1 MSLDLVL
8 NNLLSPPILFFFL
21 GVLATL
27 VRSDLEMPTQ
37 VARFLSLYLLFAIGI
52 QGGYKLSQSEFST
65 EMILMLGAATATSF
79 IIPLWSF
86 AILRAKLP
94 TPDAA
99 AIAATYGSV
108 SAVTFIT
115 AISFLNTL
123 EVDYSGHMVAA
134 MALMESPAII
144 VGVLLA
150 RCFANPTNGD
160 GDIKAPKQNWSDLG
174 REAFLNGSVL
184 VLLGSLV
191 IGLVTG
197 SEGWKS
203 LDTFAYEDT
212 FKGVLCLF
220 LLDMGMVAAKR
231 IKDMRDS
238 GLLLVGF
245 AIVAALVHAMLG
257 ILLAYLIGAS
267 EGDALLLA
275 SLVGG
280 ASYIAVPAAVRLAI
294 PKANP
299 SLYVPMALGLTFP
312 FNVII
317 GIPLYYAIIKMI
329 WSST

>member
-1 MSLDLVL
+1 MSIDLVL
-8 NNLLSPPILFFFL
+8 DNLLSPPILFFFL
-21 GVLATL
+21 GVFATL
-27 VRSDLEMPTQ
+27 VKSDLEMPTQ

-52 QGGYKLSQSEFST
+52 YGGYKLSQSSFDT
-65 EMILMLGAATATSF
+65 EILLMLGAATATSF

-86 AILRAKLP
+86 AILRLKLP
-94 TPDAA
+94 AHDAA

-115 AISFLNTL
+115 AISFL
-123 EVDYSGHMVAA
+123 ESRGVDYGGHMVAA

-150 RCFANPTNGD
+150 RFYAEKGNG
-160 GDIKAPKQNWSDLG
+160 KPAPKQNWSDLG

-184 VLLGSLV
+184 LLLGSLAV
-191 IGLVTG
+191 GWATG
-197 SEGWKS
+197 ADGWKS
-203 LDTFAYEDT
+203 VEPLAFDP

-231 IKDMRDS
+231 IKDLRES
-238 GLLLVGF
+238 GVVLVAF
-245 AIVAALVHAMLG
+245 SILAAFVHAMLG
-257 ILLAYLIGAS
+257 IGIARLIGAN

-275 SLVGG
+275 ALVGG

-317 GIPLYYAIIKMI
+317 GIPLYYAIIKLI
-329 WSST
+329 WSTA

>member
-1 MSLDLVL
+1 MSIDLVL
-8 NNLLSPPILFFFL
+8 ENLLSPPILFFFL
-21 GVLATL
+21 GVFATL

-52 QGGYKLSQSEFST
+52 QGGYKLSQSAFST
-65 EMILMLGAATATSF
+65 EMVLMLGAATATSF

-86 AILRAKLP
+86 AILRLKLP

-123 EVDYSGHMVAA
+123 DVEYSGHMVAA

-150 RCFANPTNGD
+150 RFFANTNNGQ
-160 GDIKAPKQNWSDLG
+160 GQIKAPKQNWSDLG

-191 IGLVTG
+191 IGLV
-197 SEGWKS
+197 SKEDGWESVKP
-203 LDTFAYEDT
+203 LVYDP

-238 GLLLVGF
+238 GLLLVVF
-245 AIVAALVHAMLG
+245 SIVAAVVHAMLG
-257 ILLAYLIGAS
+257 ILIAKLIGAS

-317 GIPLYYAIIKMI
+317 GIPMYYAIIKTM

>member
-8 NNLLSPPILFFFL
+8 ENFLSPPILFFFL
-21 GVLATL
+21 GVFATL

-37 VARFLSLYLLFAIGI
+37 VARFLSLYLLFAIGL
-52 QGGYKLSQSEFST
+52 QGGYKLSGSERSV
-65 EMILMLGAATATSF
+65 EMLLMLGAATATSF
-79 IIPLWSF
+79 VIPLWSF
-86 AILRAKLP
+86 ALLRLKLP

-123 EVDYSGHMVAA
+123 EVEYSGHMVAA

-150 RCFANPTNGD
+150 RTFTSPGDNGGLPT
-160 GDIKAPKQNWSDLG
+160 PRQNWSDLG

-231 IKDMRDS
+231 IKDLRDS
-238 GLLLVGF
+238 GVVLVGF
-245 AIVAALVHAMLG
+245 AIAAAVVHAMLG
-257 ILLAYLIGAS
+257 IVLAKLIGAS

-317 GIPLYYAIIKMI
+317 GIPMYYAIIKAL
-329 WSST
+329 WS

>member
-1 MSLDLVL
+1 MSLELVL
-8 NNLLSPPILFFFL
+8 DNLLSPPILFFFL
-21 GVLATL
+21 GVFATL

-37 VARFLSLYLLFAIGI
+37 VARFLSLYLLFAIGM
-52 QGGYKLSQSEFST
+52 QGGYKLSQSDFAL
-65 EMILMLGAATATSF
+65 EMVLMLGAATATSVV
-79 IIPLWSF
+79 IPLWSF
-86 AILRAKLP
+86 AILRIKLP

-115 AISFLNTL
+115 AISFLKAN
-123 EVDYSGHMVAA
+123 DAPYSGHMVAA
-134 MALMESPAII
+134 MALMESPAIV

-150 RCFANPTNGD
+150 RFFGNTSNDPNQG
-160 GDIKAPKQNWSDLG
+160 PVQKQPWSDLG

-184 VLLGSLV
+184 VLLGSLI
-191 IGLVTG
+191 IGLV
-197 SEGWKS
+197 SREDGWEAVKP
-203 LDTFAYEDT
+203 LAYDP

-220 LLDMGMVAAKR
+220 LLDMGMVAARR
-231 IKDMRDS
+231 IKDLRDS
-238 GLLLVGF
+238 GLMLVSF
-245 AIVAALVHAMLG
+245 AIAAAVIHAMLG
-257 ILLAYLIGAS
+257 ILLARLIGAS

-317 GIPLYYAIIKMI
+317 GIPLYYAIIKLI
-329 WSST
+329 WSTT

>member
-8 NNLLSPPILFFFL
+8 TNLLSPPILFFFL

-52 QGGYKLSQSEFST
+52 QGGYKLSQSDFSS
-65 EMILMLGAATATSF
+65 EMMLMLGAATATSF

-86 AILRAKLP
+86 AILRIKLP

-115 AISFLNTL
+115 AISFLNTQ

-160 GDIKAPKQNWSDLG
+160 VKQPPKQNWSDLG

-184 VLLGSLV
+184 LLLGSLV
-191 IGLVTG
+191 IGLVTR
-197 SEGWKS
+197 SKGWES

-238 GLLLVGF
+238 GILLVAF
-245 AIVAALVHAMLG
+245 AIIAAVVHAMLG
-257 ILLAYLIGAS
+257 ILLAWFIGSS

-317 GIPLYYAIIKMI
+317 GIPLYYAVIKYL
-329 WSST
+329 WSLS

>member
-21 GVLATL
+21 GVFATL
-27 VRSDLEMPTQ
+27 VKSDLEMPTQ

-52 QGGYKLSQSEFST
+52 YGGYKLSQSPLSSH
-65 EMILMLGAATATSF
+65 IVLMLCAAMATSF
-79 IIPLWSF
+79 LIPLWSF
-86 AILRAKLP
+86 ALLRLKVP
-94 TPDAA
+94 PPDAA

-115 AISFLNTL
+115 AVSFLNAVN
-123 EVDYSGHMVAA
+123 EPYGGHMVAA

-150 RCFANPTNGD
+150 RYFGTNGE
-160 GDIKAPKQNWSDLG
+160 GQKQNWSSLG

-184 VLLGSLV
+184 VLLGSLA
-191 IGLVTG
+191 IGWLTG
-197 SEGWKS
+197 ADGWKS
-203 LDTFAYEDT
+203 VEPFALDP

-220 LLDMGMVAAKR
+220 LLDMGLVAAKR
-231 IKDMRDS
+231 IQDLKSS
-238 GLLLVGF
+238 GIFLIAF
-245 AIVAALVHAMLG
+245 SIIAAVVHAGLG
-257 ILLAYLIGAS
+257 IGIAKLLGAS
-267 EGDALLLA
+267 PGDALLLA
-275 SLVGG
+275 VLVGG

-317 GIPLYYAIIKMI
+317 GIPLYYAVIQAV
-329 WSST
+329 WSSS